1 MAPSTPW
8 GALDI
13 IVNPQGGT
21 GFGES
26 GGKAYLGGNPT
37 K

>member
-8 GALDI
+8 GALGN

-26 GGKAYLGGNPT
+26 GGKAYD
-37 K
+37 